1 MAFCVAGSDEDYV
14 DDPLVT
20 DEDIA
25 NEDADMEGLENEAC
39 DDARKVDT
47 LPGGKDTGAVAGEK
61 DSASGEKSV
70 AVGDKDVTAGEKDV
84 AAGENDDAASVA
96 AGEKDDAA
104 REKTVAADA
113 KATAAEPGDNNAR
126 KRKQLS
132 VPYSRKSCHGA
143 FETNESEVP
152 SPKRPKPG
160 TKSLGSTG
168 AHFTAS
174 AKSKIVRRRTKTYA
188 SREKMM
194 KAHQA

>member
-25 NEDADMEGLENEAC
+25 NEDADMVGLENEAC
-39 DDARKVDT
+39 DDARKVDK

-70 AVGDKDVTAGEKDV
+70 AAGDKDVAAGEKDV

-104 REKTVAADA
+104 RVKTVAADA
-113 KATAAEPGDNNAR
+113 KATAAEPGDNNALADTDYARAFVDAARTNAIEESR

-132 VPYSRKSCHGA
+132 VPYSRKFCHGA
-143 FETNESEVP
+143 FETN
-152 SPKRPKPG
+152 
-160 TKSLGSTG
+160 
-168 AHFTAS
+168 
-174 AKSKIVRRRTKTYA
+174 
-188 SREKMM
+188 
-194 KAHQA
+194 